1 MDWSRGRF
9 TMTFAIYTQS
19 IQESIDQSINQSI
32 NITSHDGIL
41 DVTKEV

>member
-1 MDWSRGRF
+1 
-9 TMTFAIYTQS
+9 MTFAIYTQS